1 MGLLLF
7 LAACEQAEETTWEQF
22 NAEDDTVA
30 VSVGTACDPA
40 PCADVTADLTSSTGS
55 QVIGTASVSPGG
67 GPIGTEHRISLV
79 VLDEYEAEVGRAS
92 VRTSSGSRGDDE
104 YDLDQDSADEGTWV
118 FSLQSVGDEGEVRD
132 DTFTFRLWKEVP
144 VEDSGAIL

>member
-1 MGLLLF
+1 MGLLLV
-7 LAACEQAEETTWEQF
+7 LAACDEAQETTWEQF
-22 NAEDDTVA
+22 NAEDNYVTVD
-30 VSVGTACDPA
+30 VGPACDPE

-55 QVIGTASVSPGG
+55 EVIGSGTVSPGG
-67 GPIGTEHRISLV
+67 GPIGTEHRVALV

-92 VRTSSGSRGDDE
+92 VRTSSGARGEDE

-118 FSLQSVGDEGEVRD
+118 FFLESVGDEGEVRE